1 MMNRRVILAI
11 AKRDLRRYF
20 NNPTGY
26 VFITL
31 FIFLSATGAFWRPRF
46 FLNNLANLDQLN
58 EVFPYLLLF
67 FVPALAMGVWADERK
82 QGTDE
87 LLLTLPA
94 TDMEIVLGKYAAVT
108 LIYSVSLLLSLS
120 HVGVLYW
127 LGRPDVGLIL
137 ANYLGYWLAGA
148 ALIAVG
154 MLASLVTSNVTVA
167 FILAALF
174 CSVPVGIEA
183 LAGIFSESLRRRLTP
198 LGVVASFTGFTH
210 GVISITGALYFVSLG
225 GLCLYLNVVVL
236 GRRHWTRQS
245 DRLPMGLHHAV
256 RAGAIVGGLVAL
268 NLLAARADIRF
279 DATAEKLQSLSPE
292 TKRLLAGLPAGRTV
306 MAQAFVSREVPE
318 EYVQQ
323 RENLLSTLWE
333 MQALAGPKLDV
344 TVEDTEPYSST
355 ARMARERFGIVPRLV
370 SDPNGRRIGTEDVY
384 LGVAFESGADEQVI
398 PFLEHGRSAE
408 YEMARAVRVVAQTT
422 RKRVG
427 VVDTD
432 ARVFGG
438 ADFESGRTRLP
449 WAIVEELRKQYEV
462 IQITPWDSIREP
474 VDALLVVLPTTLLE
488 REMDNVFDAIRRG
501 VPTLLVVDPLPAM
514 DMRLA
519 PATAMAARLNPYAT
533 PGQPL
538 VRKNTGDIQKAMT
551 SIGVNWPPARIA
563 WDSYRPHPGLER
575 LPGEVVFIGPGSG
588 NPRAFNPSDPA
599 TSGLQELLMLYPG
612 YLMPAGTPGFT
623 FDPLIS
629 TGSLSGTASYFQ
641 LVQPG
646 PTGPTLN
653 MNLPHEPE
661 HQTFTLAARVRAKS
675 VNVIVIADLDFISDQ
690 LFEMRENEPAGVS
703 VDNIA
708 FFLNSIDV
716 LAGDDAFVALRTRR
730 VRYRTLERVESRT
743 RAFVERRSREE
754 RQAMADAQMALDTA
768 RKRLEHMVE
777 DIERRPDLDAQALQ
791 ILGRNVEETEN
802 RKLDVLRANIEQAKD
817 AKIQAS
823 RENMEAEVRRIQGTI
838 RTTAVL
844 APPLPIIVIGLVIF
858 AFRKRR
864 ERQSA
869 AAGHRLREP

>member
-1 MMNRRVILAI
+1 MNRRVIVAI

-46 FLNNLANLDQLN
+46 FLNNLATLDQLN

-67 FVPALAMGVWADERK
+67 FVPGLAMGVWADERR

-94 TDMEIVLGKYAAVT
+94 TDLEIVLGKYTAVA
-108 LIYSVSLLLSLS
+108 LVYSISLLLSLS
-120 HVGVLYW
+120 HVGVLFW
-127 LGRPDVGLIL
+127 LGRPDAGLLL

-148 ALIAVG
+148 SLIAVG
-154 MLASLVTSNVTVA
+154 MLASLVTSNATVA
-167 FILAALF
+167 FVLAAVF
-174 CSVPVGIEA
+174 CSVPVCIDVLAGTFSEA
-183 LAGIFSESLRRRLTP
+183 LQRRLAP
-198 LGVVASFTGFTH
+198 LGVVVHFIDFTRGVASLTG
-210 GVISITGALYFVSLG
+210 VLYFVCLG
-225 GLCLYLNVVVL
+225 GVSLYLNVVL
-236 GRRHWTRQS
+236 LSRRHWTRQS
-245 DRLPMGLHHAV
+245 DRLPMGLHHGV
-256 RAGAIVGGLVAL
+256 RAGAILVALVAL
-268 NLLAARADIRF
+268 NILAARADVRF
-279 DATAEKLQSLSPE
+279 DATAEKLQSLGLE
-292 TKRLLAGLPAGRTV
+292 TKRLLASLPAGRTV
-306 MAQAFVSREVPE
+306 LAQAFVSREVPE

-323 RENLLSTLWE
+323 RENLLSTLRE
-333 MQALAGPKLDV
+333 MQALAGGRLN
-344 TVEDTEPYSST
+344 VEVNDTEPYSPT
-355 ARMARERFGIVPRLV
+355 ARTARERFGIEPRLV
-370 SDPNGRRIGTEDVY
+370 SDPNGTRTDMEDVY

-398 PFLEHGRSAE
+398 PFLEHGLSAE
-408 YEMARAVRVVAQTT
+408 YEMARAVRVVAQAT

-427 VVDTD
+427 IVDTD
-432 ARVFGG
+432 AKVFGG
-438 ADFESGRTRLP
+438 ADFESGRTRLR
-449 WAIVEELRKQYEV
+449 WAIVDELRKQYDV
-462 IQITPWDSIREP
+462 IQITPEDPIREP
-474 VDALLVVLPTTLLE
+474 VDALLVVLPATLLQ

-501 VPTLLVVDPLPAM
+501 VPTLLMVDPLPAM

-519 PATAMAARLNPYAT
+519 PATAMAARQNPYAA
-533 PGQPL
+533 PGQAL
-538 VRKNTGDIQKAMT
+538 VRKNTGDIQTAMT
-551 SIGVNWPPARIA
+551 SIGVTWPPARVA
-563 WDSYRPHPGLER
+563 WDSYRPHPGQEQ
-575 LPGEVVFIGPGSG
+575 LPREVVFIGPGSG

-612 YLMPAGTPGFT
+612 YLTPSAAPGFT
-623 FDPLIS
+623 FDPLID
-629 TGSLSGTASYFQ
+629 TGPLAGSASYFQ
-641 LVQPG
+641 LVRPS

-653 MNLPHEPE
+653 VNLPHEPE
-661 HQTFTLAARVRAKS
+661 HHAFTLAAHVRATS

-690 LFEMRENEPAGVS
+690 LFDMRENSPTGMN

-716 LAGDDAFVALRTRR
+716 LAGDEAFIALRRRR
-730 VRYRTLERVESRT
+730 VKYRTLERVESQT

-754 RQAMADAQMALDTA
+754 RQASADAQTALDAA
-768 RKRLEHMVE
+768 RTRLEHLVE
-777 DIERRPDLDAQALQ
+777 EIAHRPDLDAQARQ
-791 ILGRNVEETEN
+791 ILGRNLEETEN
-802 RKLDVLRANIEQAKD
+802 RKLDVLRANIEQAKH

-844 APPLPIIVIGLVIF
+844 VPPLPIVAVGVVTFLR
-858 AFRKRR
+858 RKRR

>member
-1 MMNRRVILAI
+1 MMNVRVILAI

-67 FVPALAMGVWADERK
+67 FVPALAMGVWADERR

-94 TDMEIVLGKYAAVT
+94 TDLEIVLGKYKAVA
-108 LIYSVSLLLSLS
+108 LVYSVSLLLSLS
-120 HVGVLYW
+120 HVVVLIW
-127 LGRPDVGLIL
+127 LGRPDVGLML
-137 ANYLGYWLAGA
+137 ANYLGYLLAGA

-174 CSVPVGIEA
+174 CSVPVCIDV
-183 LAGIFSESLRRRLTP
+183 LAGTFSESLQRRLAP
-198 LGVVASFTGFTH
+198 LGVVVHFTDFTR
-210 GVISITGALYFVSLG
+210 GVISVSGILYFVCLG
-225 GLCLYLNVVVL
+225 GLCLYLNVVL
-236 GRRHWTRQS
+236 LSRRHWTRPS
-245 DRLPMGLHHAV
+245 DRLPMGLHHAL
-256 RAGAIVGGLVAL
+256 RAASILVAL
-268 NLLAARADIRF
+268 VAINVLVARADIRF
-279 DATAEKLQSLSPE
+279 DATAEKLQSLGPD
-292 TKRLLAGLPAGRTV
+292 TRRLLASLPAGRTV
-306 MAQAFVSREVPE
+306 MAQAFVSRDVPE

-323 RENLLSTLWE
+323 RENLLSTLRE
-333 MQALAGPKLDV
+333 MQALAGPRLNV
-344 TVEDTEPYSST
+344 SVEDTEPYSPS

-370 SDPNGRRIGTEDVY
+370 SDPNGTRTDMENVY

-398 PFLEHGRSAE
+398 PFLERGLSAE
-408 YEMARAVRVVAQTT
+408 YEMARAVRVVAQAT

-432 ARVFGG
+432 ANVFGG

-449 WAIVEELRKQYEV
+449 WAIVEELRRQYDV
-462 IQITPWDSIREP
+462 IQITPWDPIRET
-474 VDALLVVLPTTLLE
+474 VDALLVVLPTTLLQ

-519 PATAMAARLNPYAT
+519 PATAMAARQNPYAT
-533 PGQPL
+533 PGQAL
-538 VRKNTGDIQKAMT
+538 VRKNTGDIQTAMT
-551 SIGVNWPPARIA
+551 SIGVNWPAARIA
-563 WDSYRPHPGLER
+563 WDSYRPHPGLEQ
-575 LPGEVVFIGPGSG
+575 LPREVVFIGTGSG

-612 YLMPAGTPGFT
+612 YLAPAGAPGFT

-629 TGSLSGTASYFQ
+629 TGPLSGTASYFQ
-641 LVQPG
+641 LVQPSA
-646 PTGPTLN
+646 TGPTLN
-653 MNLPHEPE
+653 VNLPHEPE
-661 HQTFTLAARVRAKS
+661 HQAFTLAAHVRAKS
-675 VNVIVIADLDFISDQ
+675 MNVIVIADLDFISDE
-690 LFEMRENEPAGVS
+690 LFEMRENQPAGVN

-716 LAGDDAFVALRTRR
+716 LAGDDAFIALRRRR
-730 VRYRTLERVESRT
+730 VKYRTLERVESQT

-754 RQAMADAQMALDTA
+754 RQASADAQAALDGA

-777 DIERRPDLDAQALQ
+777 EIGRRPDLDAQARQ
-791 ILGRNVEETEN
+791 ILSRNVEETEN
-802 RKLDVLRANIEQAKD
+802 RKLDVLRANIEQAKN

-823 RENMEAEVRRIQGTI
+823 RENMEAQVRRIQGTI

-844 APPLPIIVIGLVIF
+844 MPPLPIIAMGVVIF
-858 AFRKRR
+858 ARRKRR

>member
-1 MMNRRVILAI
+1 MMNVRVILAI

-58 EVFPYLLLF
+58 DVFPYLLLL
-67 FVPALAMGVWADERK
+67 FVPALAMGVWADERR

-94 TDMEIVLGKYAAVT
+94 SDLEIALGKYTAVA
-108 LIYSVSLLLSLS
+108 LVYSISLLLSLS
-120 HVGVLYW
+120 NVGVLYW
-127 LGRPDVGLIL
+127 LGRPDGGLMI
-137 ANYLGYWLAGA
+137 ANYLGYWLAGV

-154 MLASLVTSNVTVA
+154 MLASLLTSNVTVA
-167 FILAALF
+167 FIFAALL
-174 CSVPVGIEA
+174 CSVPVCIDA
-183 LAGIFSESLRRRLTP
+183 LAGTFSESLQRRLAP
-198 LGVVASFTGFTH
+198 LGVVVHFSDFTH
-210 GVISITGALYFVSLG
+210 GVISITGVLYFVCLG
-225 GLCLYLNVVVL
+225 GLCLYLNVVL
-236 GRRHWTRQS
+236 LSRRHWTGQW
-245 DRLPMGLHHAV
+245 DRLPMGLHHSL
-256 RAGAIVGGLVAL
+256 RAAAIVVSLVAI
-268 NLLAARADIRF
+268 NVLAARADRRF
-279 DATAEKLQSLSPE
+279 DATAEKLQSLGSE
-292 TKRLLAGLPAGRTV
+292 TRRLLASLPAERTV
-306 MAQAFVSREVPE
+306 MTRAFVSREVPE

-323 RENLLSTLWE
+323 RENLLSTLRE
-333 MQALAGPKLDV
+333 MQALAGPRLTV
-344 TVEDTEPYSST
+344 SVEDTEPYSPS
-355 ARMARERFGIVPRLV
+355 ARLARERFGIVPRLV
-370 SDPNGRRIGTEDVY
+370 TDPNGTRTDMEDVF

-398 PFLEHGRSAE
+398 PFLEHGLSAE
-408 YEMARAVRVVAQTT
+408 YEMARAVRVVAQAT

-438 ADFESGRTRLP
+438 ADFESGRTRLR
-449 WAIVEELRKQYEV
+449 WAIVEELRKQYDV
-462 IQITPWDSIREP
+462 IPITPWDPIREQ
-474 VDALLVVLPTTLLE
+474 VDALLVVLPATLLQ

-519 PATAMAARLNPYAT
+519 PAAAMAARQNPYAT
-533 PGQPL
+533 PGQAL
-538 VRKNTGDIQKAMT
+538 LRKNTGDIQTAMT

-563 WDSYRPHPGLER
+563 WDSYRPHPGLEQ
-575 LPGEVVFIGPGSG
+575 LPREVVFIGPGSG

-599 TSGLQELLMLYPG
+599 ASGLQELLMLYPG
-612 YLMPAGTPGFT
+612 YLAPAEAPGFT

-629 TGSLSGTASYFQ
+629 TGPLSGTASYFQ
-641 LVQPG
+641 LVQPSA
-646 PTGPTLN
+646 TGPTLN
-653 MNLPHEPE
+653 VNLPHEPE
-661 HQTFTLAARVRAKS
+661 HQALTLAAHVRAPS

-690 LFEMRENEPAGVS
+690 LFEMRENEPAGVN

-716 LAGDDAFVALRTRR
+716 LAGDEAFIALRKRR
-730 VRYRTLERVESRT
+730 VKYRTLERVESQT

-754 RQAMADAQMALDTA
+754 RQASADAQTALDGA
-768 RKRLEHMVE
+768 RKRLERMVE
-777 DIERRPDLDAQALQ
+777 EIERRPDLDAQARQ
-791 ILGRNVEETEN
+791 ILARNLEETEN
-802 RKLDVLRANIEQAKD
+802 RKLDVLRANIEQAKNG
-817 AKIQAS
+817 KIQAS
-823 RENMEAEVRRIQGTI
+823 RENMEAQVRRIQGTI

-844 APPLPIIVIGLVIF
+844 VPPLPIVAIGVVIF
-858 AFRKRR
+858 ARRKRR

-869 AAGHRLREP
+869 AAGHRLRAP

>member
-1 MMNRRVILAI
+1 MNGRVIRAI
-11 AKRDLRRYF
+11 AKRDLRRHF
-20 NNPTGY
+20 HNPTGY
-26 VFITL
+26 VFITI

-67 FVPALAMGVWADERK
+67 FVPALDMGVWADERK

-94 TDMEIVLGKYAAVT
+94 TDLEIVLGKYAAVA
-108 LIYSVSLLLSLS
+108 LIYSISLLLSLS
-120 HVGVLYW
+120 HVGVLFW
-127 LGRPDVGLIL
+127 LGRPDTGLIL

-154 MLASLVTSNVTVA
+154 MLGSLVTSNVTVA
-167 FILAALF
+167 FLLAALF
-174 CSVPVGIEA
+174 CSVPVCIDV
-183 LAGIFSESLRRRLTP
+183 LAGTFSESLQRRLAP
-198 LGVVASFTGFTH
+198 LGVVVHFTDFMR
-210 GVISITGALYFVSLG
+210 GVISITGALYFLCLG
-225 GLCLYLNVVVL
+225 GLCLYLNVVL
-236 GRRHWTRQS
+236 LSRRHWTRQS

-256 RAGAIVGGLVAL
+256 RVSAIVVALVAL
-268 NLLAARADIRF
+268 NVLAARADIRF
-279 DATAEKLQSLSPE
+279 DATAEKLQSLGPE
-292 TKRLLAGLPAGRTV
+292 TKRLLASLPAGRTV
-306 MAQAFVSREVPE
+306 TAQAFVSREVPE

-333 MQALAGPKLDV
+333 MHALAGPKLNV
-344 TVEDTEPYSST
+344 TVEDTEPYSPT
-355 ARMARERFGIVPRLV
+355 ARTARERFGIVPRLV
-370 SDPNGRRIGTEDVY
+370 SDPNGTRTGTEAVY

-398 PFLEHGRSAE
+398 PFLEHGLSAE
-408 YEMARAVRVVAQTT
+408 YEMARAVRVVAQAT

-438 ADFESGRTRLP
+438 ADFESGRTRLR
-449 WAIVEELRKQYEV
+449 WAIVEELRKQYDV
-462 IQITPWDSIREP
+462 VQITPWAPIREP
-474 VDALLVVLPTTLLE
+474 VDALLVVLPATLLQL
-488 REMDNVFDAIRRG
+488 EMDNVFDAIQRG

-519 PATAMAARLNPYAT
+519 PAAAMAARLNPYAV
-533 PGQPL
+533 PGQAL
-538 VRKNTGDIQKAMT
+538 VRKSTGDIQRAMT

-563 WDSYRPHPGLER
+563 WDSYRPHPGLEQ
-575 LPGEVVFIGPGSG
+575 LPREVVFIGPGSG

-612 YLMPAGTPGFT
+612 YLMPAETPGFA

-641 LVQPG
+641 LVQPS
-646 PTGPTLN
+646 PTGPILN
-653 MNLPHEPE
+653 VNLHHEPE
-661 HQTFTLAARVRAKS
+661 HRTFTLAAHVRAKS

-690 LFEMRENEPAGVS
+690 LFEMRQNEPTGVN

-716 LAGDDAFVALRTRR
+716 LAGDDAFIALRTRR
-730 VRYRTLERVESRT
+730 VKYRTLERVESQT

-754 RQAMADAQMALDTA
+754 RQASADAQLALDSA
-768 RKRLEHMVE
+768 RKRLEHMVQ
-777 DIERRPDLDAQALQ
+777 DIESRADLDAQARQ
-791 ILGRNVEETEN
+791 ILGRNVDETEN
-802 RKLDVLRANIEQAKD
+802 RKLDVLRANIEQAKN

-823 RENMEAEVRRIQGTI
+823 RENMEAQVRRIQATI

-844 APPLPIIVIGLVIF
+844 APPLPIIAMGLVIF
-858 AFRKRR
+858 TRRKRR